1 MKRITIEMTDEQ
13 REELRRIIASGK
25 SENRLVTRAKIVLDA
40 VGGMTAAE
48 SARRHGVTRPTV
60 VKWRGRFAALGT
72 AGLRDARRS
81 GQPVKYGADFERS
94 VLAVLDEKPPE
105 GYASWNGNLIARHL
119 GVKADQVWRVMR
131 RNGIDLQRRRS
142 WCVSTDPEFAPKA
155 ADIVGLYL
163 APPRDAVVI
172 CVDEKPCIQV
182 IERQQGWLR
191 FPDGKTLL
199 GFSDRYKR
207 NGSSTLF
214 AALDVATGQVLASN
228 KSRKRRREFLDFTN
242 DVVAAHRGIELH
254 VVLDNLSTH
263 SKKDDRWLKAHPN
276 VHFHYTPT
284 NASWLNQVEVFF
296 SILQR
301 GALAGGSFE
310 SVHKLRAAINRFIA
324 AYNER
329 AVPFEWKKTCVKPKH
344 LQKMYTN

>member
-1 MKRITIEMTDEQ
+1 MHPGHR
-13 REELRRIIASGK
+13 
-25 SENRLVTRAKIVLDA
+25 
-40 VGGMTAAE
+40 
-48 SARRHGVTRPTV
+48 
-60 VKWRGRFAALGT
+60 
-72 AGLRDARRS
+72 
-81 GQPVKYGADFERS
+81 
-94 VLAVLDEKPPE
+94 
-105 GYASWNGNLIARHL
+105 
-119 GVKADQVWRVMR
+119 KA
-131 RNGIDLQRRRS
+131 
-142 WCVSTDPEFAPKA
+142 
-155 ADIVGLYL
+155 
-163 APPRDAVVI
+163 
-172 CVDEKPCIQV
+172 
-182 IERQQGWLR
+182 QGWLR

-207 NGSSTLF
+207 NGSKDAVRGAGRGDRAGL
-214 AALDVATGQVLASN
+214 GEQQVQEAKARVPGLHE
-228 KSRKRRREFLDFTN
+228 RRGGG
-242 DVVAAHRGIELH
+242 APGIELH

-301 GALAGGSFE
+301 GALAGGSLE